1 MAFEYCNP
9 SNNEVQPWNVDLI
22 AKIKYEGTL
31 DFSELN
37 STKIT
42 KQACRSNVKKANRI
56 KIIKVEP
63 KAKESVDTTDRLSK
77 TLRII
82 RTQAK

>member
-9 SNNEVQPWNVDLI
+9 CNNEVQPWNVDLI

-37 STKIT
+37 STKVT

-56 KIIKVEP
+56 KIIKAEP
-63 KAKESVDTTDRLSK
+63 KVQKSVDSTDRLK
-77 TLRII
+77 GPIKIKRLHV
-82 RTQAK
+82 K